1 MNRYKKLAAMLLAL
15 SMLCV
20 LCGVC
25 AAEGGDEII
34 LPSCAHHAHDASCGG
49 LNNLCTHICRIC
61 VEEIQQMVNAL
72 PEITEKIDDKNRD
85 GAIEQM
91 MAIDARKYLISDAA
105 REQINSTL
113 YEITALKLAPPYP
126 NYADFLSFLTIK
138 KTCTGDVPENVPAP
152 SVSTA
157 NGHKPVEL
165 YPYGSAQAVD
175 AVKPAPNGPNEAV
188 CIIAGKYTIS
198 ESGYQAAGHLCDAT
212 LLVNGVPAEKAKGYP
227 ATWNVTFE
235 KGQGYA
241 LEFINRYT
249 AILEPSCEHHVHD
262 DTCLGE
268 NNTCT
273 YICKICVTELA
284 RMVNALPKAHQTIT
298 EDKRQDVL
306 AQLSEIENLRDQLS
320 DAACKQVDFTMYDLT
335 VMRFEFDESNPQ
347 LAGKYAFLA
356 VRKTVPGG
364 GQDEAPVPVVY
375 ARGENGLAK
384 FTDLSGNPMKP
395 ALRPEPNGASIVCAL
410 AAGEYIIE
418 ENSYEVEGYLC
429 EPGLLL
435 NGKPVGK
442 KTDETAWSVTLRA
455 GDAYLV
461 EIVNNY
467 TRPSDMSGL
476 PDTGDSS
483 DLASYLA
490 IAVGCAIG
498 AWLVRYGK
506 KRRF

>member
-1 MNRYKKLAAMLLAL
+1 VNRYKKLAAMLLAL

-25 AAEGGDEII
+25 AAEGGSGII

-61 VEEIQQMVNAL
+61 VEEIQQMMNAL

-126 NYADFLSFLTIK
+126 ALEGIISYLAIK

-152 SVSTA
+152 SVSTT
-157 NGHKPVEL
+157 NGHKTVEL
-165 YPYGSAQAVD
+165 YPFGSAQAVD

-188 CIIAGKYTIS
+188 CIVAGKYAFS
-198 ESGYQAAGHLCDAT
+198 ESGYQVAGYLCDT
-212 LLVNGVPAEKAKGYP
+212 KLLVNGVPAEKVKGYP

-241 LEFINRYT
+241 IEIINRYT
-249 AILEPSCEHHVHD
+249 AILEPSCEHHEHD
-262 DTCLGE
+262 DTCLGAD
-268 NNTCT
+268 NACT
-273 YICKICVTELA
+273 YICRICMEELA
-284 RMVNALPKAHQTIT
+284 RLVNALPKAH
-298 EDKRQDVL
+298 EDIPEDERQNIYDRL
-306 AQLSEIENLRDQLS
+306 AEIESLRDQLS
-320 DAACKQVDFTMYDLT
+320 ASARAQVDLTMYELT
-335 VMRFEFDESNPQ
+335 AMRLDFEAYNPH
-347 LAGKYAFLA
+347 LAGEYAFIA
-356 VRKTVPGG
+356 VRKTANGS
-364 GQDEAPVPVVY
+364 GQNEAPLPIVY
-375 ARGENGLAK
+375 AQGENGRAE
-384 FTDLSGNPMKP
+384 FRDLFGEPMN
-395 ALRPEPNGASIVCAL
+395 ASLRPEPNGAGIVCAL
-410 AAGEYIIE
+410 AAGEYLFE
-418 ENSYEVEGYLC
+418 ENNIELEGYLC
-429 EPGLLL
+429 EPGLLI
-435 NGKPVGK
+435 NGKPVRREA
-442 KTDETAWSVTLRA
+442 DEAAWSVTFSA
-455 GDAYLV
+455 GDAYLM
-461 EIVNNY
+461 EIVNRY
-467 TRPSDMSGL
+467 GRPSDVNGL